1 MKKILNLGVVV
12 LVSLMFL
19 TSAAFGQLQQPPVS
33 PRVSQPQQQLPTG
46 SPVVT
51 QPQQQRPGVVSK
63 TPPKVLPPH
72 LVRFK
77 INNGAS
83 TATNPTVTLDFVSI
97 PLGANVRQEDI
108 EASKPTHYRWMGGGD
123 GFPSKSKNC
132 NSKFASDWIPVR
144 QGITP
149 FATLP
154 TTCELEYYGPNGP
167 QGVLKKGI
175 CGEVH
180 IRLKVKNSAGE
191 SQERVDKI
199 EFVGHQSEFLVRGD
213 VLLKAYSAKVTGT
226 LGSVCKVHKRIKPY
240 VRGAEG
246 LSDTDE
252 IWLMTKFT
260 AGWMMAEPLFFAM
273 GATPA
278 TGSKCDY
285 ELYPVTLPQG
295 WSVMSFQ
302 TYCNGLIP
310 VGNVA
315 RDSNGC
321 TMIRNPQGTR
331 DLTTKVR
338 LWTDPQKSNPGVW
351 AYLKQGDVI
360 LKGDCRGLTGLFM
373 E

>member
-1 MKKILNLGVVV
+1 MARNFNLGVVV
-12 LVSLMFL
+12 LVFLMFL
-19 TSAAFGQLQQPPVS
+19 TSSAFGQLQQPPVT
-33 PRVSQPQQQLPTG
+33 PRVSQPQPQPLPS
-46 SPVVT
+46 SPAVT
-51 QPQQQRPGVVSK
+51 QPQQQRPGTASK

-108 EASKPTHYRWMGGGD
+108 EASKPTHYRWNTYG
-123 GFPSKSKNC
+123 GFPLKCDNY
-132 NSKFASDWIPVR
+132 NSKRASDWLPVR

-154 TTCELEYYGPNGP
+154 TTCELEYRGPNGP
-167 QGVLKKGI
+167 AGVLKKGI

-180 IRLKVKNSAGE
+180 IRLEVKNSAGV
-191 SQERVDKI
+191 SQMRDDKI
-199 EFVGHQSEFLVRGD
+199 EFVGHQSEFLVDED

-226 LGSVCKVHKRIKPY
+226 PGSVCKVHKDIKRY
-240 VRGAEG
+240 VQGGEA
-246 LSDTDE
+246 LSAPDE

-260 AGWMMAEPLFFAM
+260 AGWMNTPHFFAM
-273 GATPA
+273 GATPV

-295 WSVMSFQ
+295 WSVVSFKS
-302 TYCNGLIP
+302 YCSGLIP
-310 VGNVA
+310 VGTVG

-321 TMIRNPQGTR
+321 IMMRNPQGTR
-331 DLTTKVR
+331 DLTTKFR
-338 LWTDPQKSNPGVW
+338 IWTDPLKSNPGVW
-351 AYLKQGDVI
+351 AYLQQGDVI
-360 LKGDCRGLTGLFM
+360 LKGDCRGLSGLPM
-373 E
+373 R